1 MTNKSPEMPFW
12 DHLEELRWRLIKSIV
27 VILIGAGISYKYSDT
42 IMHWLIIPT
51 ESLDIELNL
60 QVLKITSMFTVKLSV
75 ALFGGI
81 ILGLPIILYQF
92 WRFISPSFE
101 DKHGLAFFFTVLFS
115 SIFFILGMCFAYFV
129 IIPFSLIFF
138 TSLTSETVDVSYNFT
153 LEGYLTYI
161 LWLIFGCGLLFQ
173 LPVISIFFTKIG
185 ILTPAFLHE
194 YRKFAIVVFLIL
206 GAVAT
211 PPDPVSQIL
220 IVIPLIFLYEFS
232 ILISKLF
239 KPKDSLV

>member
-1 MTNKSPEMPFW
+1 MTKYFIDMPFW
-12 DHLEELRWRLIKSIV
+12 DHLEELRWRLIKSI
-27 VILIGAGISYKYSDT
+27 ITIIIGAGITYNFSNV
-42 IMHWLIIPT
+42 IMNWLIIPT
-51 ESLDIELNL
+51 ESLSIDLNL
-60 QVLKITSMFTVKLSV
+60 QVLKITSMFTVKLSI

-81 ILGLPIILYQF
+81 ILGLPVILYQF
-92 WRFISPSFE
+92 WRFISPAFE
-101 DKHGLAFFFTVLFS
+101 DKHGVAFFFTVLFS
-115 SIFFILGMCFAYFV
+115 SVFFILGMCFAYFI
-129 IIPFSLIFF
+129 IIPFSLTFF

-161 LWLIFGCGLLFQ
+161 LWLVFGCGLLFQ
-173 LPVISIFFTKIG
+173 LPVISVFFTKLG
-185 ILTPAFLHE
+185 ILTPVFLHE

-211 PPDPVSQIL
+211 PPDPISQIL
-220 IVIPLIFLYEFS
+220 IVIPLILLYEFS

>member
-1 MTNKSPEMPFW
+1 MNNQSPEMPFW
-12 DHLEELRWRLIKSIV
+12 DHLEELRWRLIKSIIA
-27 VILIGAGISYKYSDT
+27 ILIGAGFSYAYSDI
-42 IMHWLIIPT
+42 IMYWLINPT
-51 ESLDIELNL
+51 ESLSIDLNL

-75 ALFGGI
+75 ALFGGM
-81 ILGLPIILYQF
+81 ILGLPVILYQF
-92 WRFISPSFE
+92 WRFISPAFE
-101 DKHGLAFFFTVLFS
+101 DKYGVAVIFTVLFS
-115 SIFFILGMCFAYFV
+115 SAFFLLGMSFAYFV
-129 IIPFSLIFF
+129 IIPFSLFFF
-138 TSLTSETVDVSYNFT
+138 TSLTAETIDVAYNFT
-153 LEGYLTYI
+153 LEGYLMYI

-185 ILTPAFLHE
+185 ILTPAFLRE

-206 GAVAT
+206 GAVLT

-220 IVIPLIFLYEFS
+220 IVVPLIILYEFS

>member
-12 DHLEELRWRLIKSIV
+12 DHIEELRWRLIKSIV
-27 VILIGAGISYKYSDT
+27 VILIGAGITYKFSDT

-51 ESLDIELNL
+51 ESLDIDLNL

-81 ILGLPIILYQF
+81 ILGSPVILYQF
-92 WRFISPSFE
+92 WRFISPAFE
-101 DKHGLAFFFTVLFS
+101 DKYGLAVFFTVLFS
-115 SIFFILGMCFAYFV
+115 SVFFILGMCFAYFV
-129 IIPFSLIFF
+129 IIPFSLAFF
-138 TSLTSETVDVSYNFT
+138 TSLTSESVDVAYNFT
-153 LEGYLTYI
+153 LEGYLIYI
-161 LWLIFGCGLLFQ
+161 LWLVFGCGLLFQ
-173 LPVISIFFTKIG
+173 LPVLSIFFTKIG
-185 ILTPAFLHE
+185 ILTPVFLQE

-206 GAVAT
+206 GAMLT

-220 IVIPLIFLYEFS
+220 IVVPLIILYEFS

>member
-1 MTNKSPEMPFW
+1 MTDQSPEMPFW
-12 DHLEELRWRLIKSIV
+12 DHLEELRWRLIKAIIA
-27 VILIGAGISYKYSDT
+27 ILIGAGFSYAYSDL
-42 IMHWLIIPT
+42 IMYWLINPT
-51 ESLDIELNL
+51 ESLSIDLNL

-81 ILGLPIILYQF
+81 ILGLPVILYQF
-92 WRFISPSFE
+92 WRFISPAFE
-101 DKHGLAFFFTVLFS
+101 DKYGVAVIFTVLFS
-115 SIFFILGMCFAYFV
+115 SAFFLLGMSFAYFV
-129 IIPFSLIFF
+129 IIPFSLAFF
-138 TSLTSETVDVSYNFT
+138 TSLTAETIDVAYNFT
-153 LEGYLTYI
+153 LEGYLMYM

-185 ILTPAFLHE
+185 ILTPAFLRE
-194 YRKFAIVVFLIL
+194 YRKFAVVVFLII
-206 GAVAT
+206 GAVLT

-220 IVIPLIFLYEFS
+220 IVVPLIILYEFS

>member
-1 MTNKSPEMPFW
+1 MKSQSPGMPFW
-12 DHLEELRWRLIKSIV
+12 DHLEELRWRLIKSII
-27 VILIGAGISYKYSDT
+27 VILIGAGITYIFSDT

-51 ESLDIELNL
+51 DSLSMDLNL

-81 ILGLPIILYQF
+81 TLGLPVILYQF
-92 WRFISPSFE
+92 WQFVSPAFE
-101 DKHGLAFFFTVLFS
+101 DKHGLAVLITLLFS
-115 SIFFILGMCFAYFV
+115 SAFFVLGMCFAYFV
-129 IIPFSLIFF
+129 IIPISLVFF
-138 TSLTSETVDVSYNFT
+138 TSLTSESVNVDYNFT

-161 LWLIFGCGLLFQ
+161 LWLVFGCGLLFQ

-185 ILTPAFLHE
+185 ILTPAFLRE

-206 GAVAT
+206 GAVLT

-220 IVIPLIFLYEFS
+220 IVVPLILLYELS
-232 ILISKLF
+232 ILISKLLR
-239 KPKDSLV
+239 PKDSLV

>member
-1 MTNKSPEMPFW
+1 MTNKFPEMPFW
-12 DHLEELRWRLIKSIV
+12 DHLEELRWRLITSIV
-27 VILIGAGISYKYSDT
+27 VILIGAGITYKFSDT

-51 ESLDIELNL
+51 EALDIDLNL

-81 ILGLPIILYQF
+81 TLGLPVLLYQF
-92 WRFISPSFE
+92 WRFVSPAFE
-101 DKHGLAFFFTVLFS
+101 DRYGLAVLITVLFS
-115 SIFFILGMCFAYFV
+115 SGFFVLGMCFAYFV
-129 IIPFSLIFF
+129 IIPFSLVFF
-138 TSLTSETVDVSYNFT
+138 TSLTSESVDVSYNFT
-153 LEGYLTYI
+153 LEGYLTYM
-161 LWLIFGCGLLFQ
+161 LWLVFGCGLLFQ
-173 LPVISIFFTKIG
+173 LPVISILFTRIG
-185 ILTPAFLHE
+185 ILTPSFLRE

-206 GAVAT
+206 GAVLT

-220 IVIPLIFLYEFS
+220 IVVPLILLYELS

>member
-1 MTNKSPEMPFW
+1 MIDQSPEMPFW
-12 DHLEELRWRLIKSIV
+12 DHLEELRWRLIKSIIA
-27 VILIGAGISYKYSDT
+27 ILIGAGFSYAYSDI
-42 IMHWLIIPT
+42 IMYWLINPT
-51 ESLDIELNL
+51 ESLSIDLNL

-81 ILGLPIILYQF
+81 ILGLPVILYQF
-92 WRFISPSFE
+92 WRFISPAFE
-101 DKHGLAFFFTVLFS
+101 DKYGVAVIFTVLFS
-115 SIFFILGMCFAYFV
+115 SAFFLLGMSFAYFV
-129 IIPFSLIFF
+129 IIPFSLAFF
-138 TSLTSETVDVSYNFT
+138 TSLTAETIDVAYNFT
-153 LEGYLTYI
+153 LEGYLMYI

-185 ILTPAFLHE
+185 ILTPAFLRE
-194 YRKFAIVVFLIL
+194 YRKFAVVVFLIL
-206 GAVAT
+206 GAVLT

-220 IVIPLIFLYEFS
+220 IVVPLIILYEFS

>member
-1 MTNKSPEMPFW
+1 MTDQSPEMPFW
-12 DHLEELRWRLIKSIV
+12 DHLEELRWRLIKAIIA
-27 VILIGAGISYKYSDT
+27 ILIGAGFSYAYSDL
-42 IMHWLIIPT
+42 IMYWLINPT
-51 ESLDIELNL
+51 ESLSIDLNL

-81 ILGLPIILYQF
+81 ILGLPVILYQF
-92 WRFISPSFE
+92 WRFISPAFE
-101 DKHGLAFFFTVLFS
+101 DKYGVAVIFTVLFS
-115 SIFFILGMCFAYFV
+115 SAFFLLGMSFAYFV
-129 IIPFSLIFF
+129 IIPFSLAFF
-138 TSLTSETVDVSYNFT
+138 TSLTAETIDVAYNFT
-153 LEGYLTYI
+153 LEGYLMYM

-185 ILTPAFLHE
+185 ILTPAFLRE
-194 YRKFAIVVFLIL
+194 YRKFAVVVFLIL
-206 GAVAT
+206 GAMLT

-220 IVIPLIFLYEFS
+220 IVVPLIILYEFS